1 MTRGK
6 ILGPNS
12 ANAVEVCEVMDDEVS
27 GFAGGDFAFGFGI
40 ENEMTAPV
48 GEPVGA
54 IRTRGVG
61 LAGEL
66 GHAVFVVDMVVRE
79 REKFGELV
87 VEVGF
92 GKRVGSSFVTTGFEE
107 VGA

>member
-1 MTRGK
+1 
-6 ILGPNS
+6 
-12 ANAVEVCEVMDDEVS
+12 MDDEVS

-61 LAGEL
+61 LAGEF
-66 GHAVFVVDMVVRE
+66 GHAVFVVNVIRREIKKSGEIVV
-79 REKFGELV
+79 KI
-87 VEVGF
+87 GF